1 MTQHSNSQNGHWR
14 RIVAQASNYSVSPHF
29 RNIAPVC
36 YPVLAMKS
44 LLRTPRVQATLAVLL
59 GLYLAFALRTTRW
72 VLDGQDHFAPHGAGA
87 PAVFAF
93 WHEFLPLIPAL
104 SIVARKLPF
113 YHPTPIHTLVSQHR
127 DGRFI
132 GTVVRRFGI
141 EPIFGSS
148 TRGGASGMRAL
159 LAVLRQGHLVGITPD
174 GPKGPRHRAAP
185 GTAQLAALS
194 GVPVVPLAARTRFSI
209 QLNSWDRM
217 RVPLPFGR
225 GVIVCGPPISVP
237 RHEWGGS
244 LTSIAEALTGA
255 GERADRLSRT

>member
-1 MTQHSNSQNGHWR
+1 
-14 RIVAQASNYSVSPHF
+14 
-29 RNIAPVC
+29 
-36 YPVLAMKS
+36 MKF
-44 LLRTPRVQATLAVLL
+44 LLRKPQVQAALAALL

-72 VLDGQDHFAPHGAGA
+72 VLDGQDHFSPHGAGN

-93 WHEFLPLIPAL
+93 WHEFLPLMPAL
-104 SIVARKLPF
+104 SMVARKLPS
-113 YHPTPIHTLVSQHR
+113 YRPTPIHTLVSQHR

-148 TRGGASGMRAL
+148 TRGGANGLRAL
-159 LAVLRQGHLVGITPD
+159 LAALRQGHHIGITPD
-174 GPKGPRHRAAP
+174 GPKGPRRQAAP

-194 GVPVVPLAARTRFSI
+194 GVPIVALAARTSLSI

-225 GVIVCGPPISVP
+225 GVIVCGSPINIP
-237 RHEWGGS
+237 RHQWESGLS
-244 LTSIAEALTGA
+244 SIADALDQA
-255 GERADRLSRT
+255 ADRADRLCRA

>member
-1 MTQHSNSQNGHWR
+1 
-14 RIVAQASNYSVSPHF
+14 
-29 RNIAPVC
+29 
-36 YPVLAMKS
+36 MKS
-44 LLRTPRVQATLAVLL
+44 LLRKPKVQAALAALL

-93 WHEFLPLIPAL
+93 WHEFLPLMPAL

-113 YHPTPIHTLVSQHR
+113 YRPTPIHTLVSRHR

-148 TRGGASGMRAL
+148 TRGGANGLRAL
-159 LAVLRQGHLVGITPD
+159 LAVLRQGHLIGITPD
-174 GPKGPRHRAAP
+174 GPKGPRHRAAR

-209 QLNSWDRM
+209 QLNTWDRM

-225 GVIVCGPPISVP
+225 GVIVCGSPIAIS
-237 RHEWGGS
+237 RHQLESGLS
-244 LTSIAEALTGA
+244 SIVDALNQVA
-255 GERADRLSRT
+255 ERADRLCCA